1 MIFLINAMMI
11 MPGEEIRAYLRR
23 LRPYLTASVIFF
35 GIGVAIGL
43 MIVQRFPQMADSF
56 EDSLVAFIKVFR
68 GLPKLQLA
76 AAIFLNNSVKTLAA
90 ILLGFLFS
98 VLPAFFL
105 VVNGAALGVVLSLST
120 QSRGLWVSLMSVL
133 PHGVLEL
140 PAVFLGTAIGI
151 MMGTSVTR
159 KLFAK
164 SDVKIAIE
172 LGRAFKFFC
181 SVIVPLLFVAAL
193 VETYVTSALVTR

>member
-1 MIFLINAMMI
+1 
-11 MPGEEIRAYLRR
+11 
-23 LRPYLTASVIFF
+23 
-35 GIGVAIGL
+35 
-43 MIVQRFPQMADSF
+43 
-56 EDSLVAFIKVFR
+56 
-68 GLPKLQLA
+68 
-76 AAIFLNNSVKTLAA
+76 
-90 ILLGFLFS
+90 
-98 VLPAFFL
+98 L

-151 MMGTSVTR
+151 MMGASVAR

-164 SDVKIAIE
+164 SDVRIAIE